1 MRTLDAVVVGAG
13 PAGSTAARLLAEQG
27 AHVTLLE
34 ARRLPR
40 PKLCGGGLTP
50 KARGLVPPAALA
62 TVERRVERAELRAR
76 RIHPIRLHYPE
87 AAVAMV
93 ERARFDLALTEAAAT
108 AGAEIRDAEPVLEII
123 EDPLGAWVATS
134 RQRVRADVVVVA
146 DGEPSRLARRL
157 GLGGQAR
164 QLSLALDVDLPF
176 APALP
181 TDTTVLS
188 FDVPGGYAWYFP
200 KGDHA
205 NVGIGSCRE
214 RDGTRLRRELERFAR
229 SLGLDPDAGHVLGH
243 WIPQGLRRGSLASNR
258 VVLAGDAA
266 ATADPLFGEGISYAI
281 LSGAVAAQTIELWA
295 DAKIPDLQGY
305 DERLRRALGP
315 ALGRLYW
322 VTRAADASITAA
334 LLAIRFSG
342 AVREAAID
350 AIAGRRPPYG
360 LDHDC
365 SLACACQLRRAPAVR
380 SGARSAARQGGVFDL
395 LPTGCD
401 GTASCAGSAG
411 CAGSADCAA

>member
-1 MRTLDAVVVGAG
+1 MRTLDAVIVGAG
-13 PAGSTAARLLAEQG
+13 PAGATAARLLAEHG
-27 AHVTLLE
+27 AHVTLFE

-50 KARGLVPPAALA
+50 KARRLVPPAALA

-76 RIHPIRLHYPE
+76 RVHPIRLHYPE
-87 AAVAMV
+87 TAVAMV

-108 AGAEIRDAEPVLEII
+108 AGADIRDAEPVLEII

-134 RQRVRADVVVVA
+134 RQRVRADVVVIA
-146 DGEPSRLARRL
+146 DGEPSRLARKL

-181 TDTTVLS
+181 TDTSVLS

-205 NVGIGSCRE
+205 NLGIGSYRE
-214 RDGTRLRRELERFAR
+214 HDGAHLRRELDRFAR
-229 SLGLDPDAGHVLGH
+229 SLGLDPDAGHVFGH
-243 WIPQGLRRGSLASNR
+243 WIPQGLRRGLLASSR

-281 LSGAVAAQTIELWA
+281 LSGAVAAQAIELWA
-295 DAKIPDLQGY
+295 DAKIPDLRGY
-305 DERLRRALGP
+305 DERLRRVLGP
-315 ALGRLYW
+315 ALGRLQW
-322 VTRAADASITAA
+322 VRRAADTSITAA

-350 AIAGRRPPYG
+350 AIAGRRPPYR

-365 SLACACQLRRAPAVR
+365 SLACACQLRRAPAIR
-380 SGARSAARQGGVFDL
+380 SGTRPAAREGGAFGL
-395 LPTGCD
+395 LPTGCH
-401 GTASCAGSAG
+401 GTASCAGTTS
-411 CAGSADCAA
+411 CHGSASCAA